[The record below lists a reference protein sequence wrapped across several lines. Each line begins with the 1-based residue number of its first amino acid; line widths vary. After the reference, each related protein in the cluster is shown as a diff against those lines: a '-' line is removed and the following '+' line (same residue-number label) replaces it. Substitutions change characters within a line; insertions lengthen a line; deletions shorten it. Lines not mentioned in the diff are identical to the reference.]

1 LKTKGELSAMG
12 ERTNRIGFLLPFL
25 VFAFL
30 PACSVVLEATRP
42 DPVDM
47 SQFSVGEDH
56 TRIAATLGAPAAT
69 IKQGQDNCDVYKL
82 YTRGPGAAGKAT
94 IAASEAVADV
104 FTLGLA
110 EVVTTPAEA
119 ATRNSLHTVTMCF
132 GQDDKLASQ
141 SESQ

>member
-1 LKTKGELSAMG
+1 MRKCTYRMV
-12 ERTNRIGFLLPFL
+12 LLVPLL
-25 VFAFL
+25 VLALL
-30 PACSVVLEATRP
+30 PACSVVLEATQP

-56 TRIAATLGAPAAT
+56 TRIAAKLGAPAAT
-69 IKQGQDNCDVYKL
+69 MRQGQDSCDVYKL

-119 ATRNSLHTVTMCF
+119 ATRNSLHTVTMCY
-132 GQDDKLASQ
+132 GEDGKLALQ